1 MKQNYKFSFNQILDE
16 NNSWN
21 ENQLK
26 NFFQGDFF
34 SFKSLFHEN
43 QLKNFFQGDFFS
55 FKSLFHE
62 KSFIDSSPYI

>member
-34 SFKSLFHEN
+34 SFKSLFHE
-43 QLKNFFQGDFFS
+43 
-55 FKSLFHE
+55 